1 MKCLTSNPYI
11 KVHLN
16 YKGYKGKKQ
25 GSGKMI
31 QLLIASWL
39 GSVVISIFI
48 GNLVGSHYLKEND
61 KKWEKTFDK
70 AIKYLDQALKRRN

>member
-1 MKCLTSNPYI
+1 
-11 KVHLN
+11 
-16 YKGYKGKKQ
+16 
-25 GSGKMI
+25 MI